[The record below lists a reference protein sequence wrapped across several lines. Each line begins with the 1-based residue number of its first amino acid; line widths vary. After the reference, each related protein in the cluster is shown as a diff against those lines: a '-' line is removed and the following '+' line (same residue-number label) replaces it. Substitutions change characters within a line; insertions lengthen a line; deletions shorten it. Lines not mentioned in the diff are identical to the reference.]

1 MRAREQ
7 RRLAARQ
14 RANARLCGLS
24 LIQYLALTYPVRKAR
39 VRAAKKGAHRV

>member
-14 RANARLCGLS
+14 RANARLCGLP
-24 LIQYLALTYPVRKAR
+24 LAGYMALTRAQRKR
-39 VRAAKKGAHRV
+39 LTRAAKKGARRG